1 MPTSVP
7 LLLTASDAA
16 RILGVTPAAV
26 RLMHLRGDLEL
37 AARTAS
43 GMRLF
48 HDDEVQRLATKRR
61 DRVGPNVAV

>member
-1 MPTSVP
+1 MSTSIP

-26 RLMHLRGDLEL
+26 RLMHTTGKLKL

-48 HDDEVQRLATKRR
+48 ENDEVERLAAERR
-61 DRVGPNVAV
+61 EASASVVAI